1 MNSPWL
7 KVTAL
12 CSVIMGIVLFC
23 MIFGG
28 YSSFY
33 RSQNRIENSREILA
47 NACQQRLD
55 LLPQLSTTLAPG
67 TDDPII
73 KNLKQAGK
81 TAQNILNRVASR
93 ENPLDKRL
101 TLKLEES
108 QDALAKEIVTVFS
121 TLAQTDRQLP
131 VIRERFYTAQ
141 NHLFMAK
148 RKYNDEVNYFNTRT
162 KAFAGVFMAKLFGF
176 NKIDYFM
183 LSENS
188 LLPAAST
195 FAAKKKERSS
205 SSESS
210 T

>member
-7 KVTAL
+7 KITAL

-33 RSQNRIENSREILA
+33 RSQNRIENSRKILA

-55 LLPQLSTTLAPG
+55 LLPQLSATLAPG

-81 TAQNILNRVASR
+81 TAQTILNRVASR
-93 ENPLDKRL
+93 EPPLDKKL

-121 TLAQTDRQLP
+121 TLDQTGRELP
-131 VIRERFYTAQ
+131 VIQERFYTAQ

-148 RKYNDEVNYFNTRT
+148 RKYNDEVNYFKTRT
-162 KAFAGVFMAKLFGF
+162 KAFPGVFMAKMFGF

-195 FAAKKKERSS
+195 FAAKKKEKSS